1 MTNTIHDSSTHPIR
15 YEVIN
20 KLPEKQILTLQNTDV
35 KNPIQLRIDPVTDYM
50 ALSFTILTSVIVSA
64 ITAGVTILLIRMS
77 NNKLAQSQA
86 NLQNQMLEQQAELKR
101 SEVKAQNRQEWINKV
116 RNLFVTYFNHSESFP
131 MLLQRN
137 FSVRHAY
144 NRKLIDYVEHN
155 KMALEFQNYKSEL
168 RRLTLEVDIT
178 LSATDTIDREIS
190 NLVHNFYEKFKS
202 LTDLLE
208 EEIKSK
214 YIHLDIS
221 IKTKDIEDQILSKE
235 MADINIEILNKIK
248 VLLKSEWEKVKLF
261 D

>member
-1 MTNTIHDSSTHPIR
+1 MTNNVQALSTPPLK

-20 KLPEKQILTLQNTDV
+20 KLPEKQSLVIQNTDV
-35 KNPIQLRIDPVTDYM
+35 KNPIQLRIDPVTDYW
-50 ALSFTILTSVIVSA
+50 ALLCTILASVIVSA

-101 SEVKAQNRQEWINKV
+101 NEVKAQNRQEWINKV

-235 MADINIEILNKIK
+235 MADINIDILNKIK